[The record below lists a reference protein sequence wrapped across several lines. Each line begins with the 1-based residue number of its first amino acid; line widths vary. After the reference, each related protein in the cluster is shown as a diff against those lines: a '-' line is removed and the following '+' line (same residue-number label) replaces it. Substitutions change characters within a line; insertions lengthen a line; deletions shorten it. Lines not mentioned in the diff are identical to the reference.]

1 MNILYEVDMT
11 YTFGEY
17 KAYSRTM
24 FRRQALPAFLG
35 MEVLFLGVAVYTG
48 SLFLAVIGLLW
59 LGVAILVQNRQVKKI
74 YASNKLAQNM
84 KILFQFGESALVE
97 NTENGQFT
105 VPYDK
110 LHKILET
117 KTHFYLMT
125 AKNQGYM
132 LNKAYFPEGLEDLLR
147 GLKGKK

>member
-1 MNILYEVDMT
+1 MNVLYEANMI

-24 FRRQALPAFLG
+24 FRRQALPAFLV
-35 MEVLFLGVAVYTG
+35 MEALFLLSALYTR
-48 SLFLAVIGLLW
+48 SLFLVVIGLLW
-59 LGVAILVQNRQVKKI
+59 LGVAVLVQGRQVKKI

-84 KILFQFGESALVE
+84 KILFQFGENALVE

-105 VPYDK
+105 VPYEK
-110 LHKILET
+110 LHKIIET

-132 LNKAYFPEGLEDLLR
+132 LNKAVFPEGLEAFLR